1 MHFAARSA
9 LLASCLALRAHAMPV
24 ASYSVVDVDGGSST
38 TDATSEQPET
48 VYHTVTKSPEAK
60 EPEPTTVSVSVTVVE
75 TTSITPTAAAAEST
89 NASSSTS
96 ESSSSSLNALSVLS
110 SAQSTFSAYNT
121 SKSIPSALPA
131 TTHAP
136 SNQTS
141 TSAAAAPL
149 EESDS
154 DEGCEVARVTVTA
167 DVPDAEETSAPPTE
181 QYTNAPGST
190 VTLLSTTTVIPAAA
204 PTSYYDDGM
213 WHTSY
218 AIKPSGSP
226 EAEAAP
232 VPVEQQKQQTNQTAP
247 SFAGNSTSQATNG
260 TYHARRQL
268 NAATPTINQPSAGT
282 GAPEMLVHPFMPLGS
297 GASIARRQLATG
309 TAAGFLEPRQLGTG
323 TSAAGVWPRQLATG
337 TAAAPLWPRQ
347 LATGTA
353 AAGVWPRQLNGDD
366 AAPVAEGTSAPQA
379 TGILA
384 RAAPTGDA
392 VADPEV
398 LLASAPTA
406 ASIVGRAIPTGYS
419 VVSWNETAAA

>member
-75 TTSITPTAAAAEST
+75 TTSITPAAAAAEST
-89 NASSSTS
+89 NASSSAS

-131 TTHAP
+131 TIQAP

-149 EESDS
+149 KESDS

-167 DVPDAEETSAPPTE
+167 DVPDTEETSAPPIE

-218 AIKPSGSP
+218 AIKPSASP
-226 EAEAAP
+226 DAEAAP
-232 VPVEQQKQQTNQTAP
+232 APVEQQTDQTAP
-247 SFAGNSTSQATNG
+247 SFTGNSTSQAANG
-260 TYHARRQL
+260 TYQARRQL

-309 TAAGFLEPRQLGTG
+309 TAA
-323 TSAAGVWPRQLATG
+323 
-337 TAAAPLWPRQ
+337 APLWPRQ

-366 AAPVAEGTSAPQA
+366 TALVVEGTGAPQA
-379 TGILA
+379 TRIAA

-406 ASIVGRAIPTGYS
+406 AGIVGRAVPTGYS
-419 VVSWNETAAA
+419 VVSWNETAEA